1 MMHGSALQAVS
12 GGRGVPRRFLNPQ
25 DGCWHVQITQ
35 GETHVSRD
43 AREVLTTVLGSC
55 ISACIRDP
63 HAGVGGMNHFLL
75 PEGAGSDRDAAR
87 YGVNAMEILIN
98 ELLKSGASRHRLE
111 AKLFGGAN
119 VLAALSDVGSRNVA
133 FAEKFLSDEG
143 IALVGGDVRGV
154 YPRRIQ
160 YWPASGRAR
169 QIELPATDRITL
181 VEREIVEAK
190 QVRAHERN
198 GESDVE
204 LF

>member
-1 MMHGSALQAVS
+1 MK
-12 GGRGVPRRFLNPQ
+12 
-25 DGCWHVQITQ
+25 
-35 GETHVSRD
+35 
-43 AREVLTTVLGSC
+43 
-55 ISACIRDP
+55 
-63 HAGVGGMNHFLL
+63 
-75 PEGAGSDRDAAR
+75 AAR
-87 YGVNAMEILIN
+87 AGRPDVWPGNACARARSRRILP
-98 ELLKSGASRHRLE
+98 AS
-111 AKLFGGAN
+111 K
-119 VLAALSDVGSRNVA
+119 VSDVGSRNVA